1 MVKCRFIICL
11 GITACGSDINGLKK
25 HPRLHWNNKGLDCGW
40 LLRSLWGLKFWDL
53 SFKKYFVLTACYTKY
68 TRGVQLPYPMVF
80 WVAFLKL
87 RNHSIMSPILTSMAV
102 RSQIPS
108 LPHSQAAGM
117 TPRYVQSD
125 RFLPCWNWRIDPGK
139 QALHTSPILSV
150 SVVVDSSGLRCQ
162 LCNV

>member
-1 MVKCRFIICL
+1 MVKCKCKFQCL
-11 GITACGSDINGLKK
+11 GITTCGSDINGLKK
-25 HPRLHWNNKGLDCGW
+25 HPRLHLNNKGLDCGW
-40 LLRSLWGLKFWDL
+40 LSRSLWGLKFWDL
-53 SFKKYFVLTACYTKY
+53 IFKKYFVLTACYTKY

-87 RNHSIMSPILTSMAV
+87 RNHSIMSPILTS
-102 RSQIPS
+102 
-108 LPHSQAAGM
+108 QAAGM
-117 TPRYVQSD
+117 TLRYVQSD

-139 QALHTSPILSV
+139 QALHTFPILSV